1 MSLHER
7 NDILDEKL
15 GRRISEEFLKL
26 NTFSFMKI
34 YLFLILHIFLYTNVN
49 GANEP
54 KLETSDIKSNTTL
67 SFISCMALL
76 RY

>member
-54 KLETSDIKSNTTL
+54 KLETSDIK
-67 SFISCMALL
+67 
-76 RY
+76 